1 MKPQLRYFLIIVF
14 ACALTWAGNY
24 QVIDDSLIYAR
35 YIRNALQGHGLVYN
49 IGEHVNALTSPLYC
63 YLLLAVAKVFGG
75 KVLLASHIIFV
86 ATWLCACFTAERLIR
101 FAGVLVAAYGYFY
114 IVQGMET
121 SLFLFM
127 LALAVLFYRDQR
139 WNWLPLVYALL
150 VLTRFEGGL
159 LALSLFTFQIYK
171 KKMPSLSAWIPAA
184 VVLVA
189 YGSLNLYWY
198 GHLLPSS
205 AGAKFGQ
212 GMSGYWG
219 RWPTAF
225 LRIHGHLLRLWV
237 FAPVLLAVFAARMQ
251 RKRWQSAPWQL
262 PVALFLA
269 GLLAFYV
276 LFNLPDYPWYY
287 APFVFFALL
296 YLCAITNWTTRK
308 EMVFTGVA
316 MLVCL
321 SNAYI
326 LRASWK
332 IHIPVFAS
340 DYERDYT
347 QMDNWLQQHA
357 PEGARI
363 ATPETGFI
371 GWQLPNNYII
381 DTIGLTSPENAAHI
395 AHREP
400 GRWLAEDHADYV
412 VVHQPAWPY
421 ETVVENAPEYI
432 HLPVQFGRVTLYAR
446 AGLQR

>member
-127 LALAVLFYRDQR
+127 L
-139 WNWLPLVYALL
+139 
-150 VLTRFEGGL
+150 
-159 LALSLFTFQIYK
+159 
-171 KKMPSLSAWIPAA
+171 
-184 VVLVA
+184 
-189 YGSLNLYWY
+189 
-198 GHLLPSS
+198 
-205 AGAKFGQ
+205 
-212 GMSGYWG
+212 
-219 RWPTAF
+219 
-225 LRIHGHLLRLWV
+225 
-237 FAPVLLAVFAARMQ
+237 
-251 RKRWQSAPWQL
+251 
-262 PVALFLA
+262 
-269 GLLAFYV
+269 
-276 LFNLPDYPWYY
+276 
-287 APFVFFALL
+287 
-296 YLCAITNWTTRK
+296 
-308 EMVFTGVA
+308 A